1 MVGTPKPPLRI
12 QRLRKRE
19 HRKRLGWGYPQST
32 GVEPRKIDPTV
43 ADDHPVPLEM
53 SKVGT
58 SEQPHGHH
66 PLGVASGL
74 PPYQGP
80 GAACVLLRRL
90 SGWVFTSR
98 GHNPLD
104 SQIGHHVPIV
114 LISMRRIEREHRELR
129 YVEVHEFHHCL
140 LYRSCCRMPCCSTPL
155 HP

>member
-58 SEQPHGHH
+58 SEQPHGDH
-66 PLGVASGL
+66 PRGIASESPSYKDQVLRAFYFGAC
-74 PPYQGP
+74 P
-80 GAACVLLRRL
+80 GGFSLVGGTIPLIRR
-90 SGWVFTSR
+90 
-98 GHNPLD
+98 
-104 SQIGHHVPIV
+104 
-114 LISMRRIEREHRELR
+114 
-129 YVEVHEFHHCL
+129 
-140 LYRSCCRMPCCSTPL
+140 
-155 HP
+155 